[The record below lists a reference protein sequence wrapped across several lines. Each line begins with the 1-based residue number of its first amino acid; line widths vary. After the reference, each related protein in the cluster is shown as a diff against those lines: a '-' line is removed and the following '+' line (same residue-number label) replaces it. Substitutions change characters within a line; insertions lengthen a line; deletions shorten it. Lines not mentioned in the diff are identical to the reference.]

1 MEVLTILFW
10 IFFALW
16 CIAVGVWLYTIIN
29 RRTRENAAYIYP
41 LIAILVLYITMQIIN
56 FIIKLNT

>member
-16 CIAVGVWLYTIIN
+16 CIAVGVWLYMIIH
-29 RRTRENAAYIYP
+29 RRTRENATYIYP
-41 LIAILVLYITMQIIN
+41 LIAMLVLNIVMQIIN